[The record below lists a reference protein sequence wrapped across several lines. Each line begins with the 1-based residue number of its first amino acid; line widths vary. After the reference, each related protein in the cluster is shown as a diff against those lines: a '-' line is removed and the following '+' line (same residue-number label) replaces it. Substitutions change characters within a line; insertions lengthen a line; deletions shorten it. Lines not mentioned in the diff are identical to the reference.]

1 MLFYLDFHAHHLALR
16 GYRKGFE
23 DEKSG
28 DLFFETLRV
37 IVSKQPK
44 AFLLENVKNLVGHDN
59 GKTFKIIKQSL
70 EANGYFIKFA
80 ILNAK
85 DYGDIPQNRERI
97 YIVGFKD
104 KHSHDSFL
112 FSATC

>member
-1 MLFYLDFHAHHLALR
+1 MR